1 VGKEVDLASIVTLT
15 MNPCIDINA
24 VVDRVMPE
32 RKLRCES
39 SLYEPAGGG
48 VNVSRA
54 VKKLGGDSVALLP
67 AGGAHG
73 KLLQELLERED
84 VSREVVPI
92 QGWTRES
99 FIAFESET
107 EQQYRFSLPGPHL
120 REEEWRRCLERFHG
134 SCGDTGLI
142 VASGGLPPGVPEDFY
157 GRLARS
163 CRDRRF
169 RLVLDTSGAPFRK
182 ALDAYPFLIKPNLR
196 ELNDM
201 AGKELEGDNEIEA
214 FARKLVD
221 EEKSEV
227 VVVSLGAA
235 GALVTWKEGQLTIR
249 SPTVPIKSKVG
260 AGDSMVGG
268 LVLALDRGKE
278 LVDAVRFGVA
288 SGAAAVMTPG
298 TELCRR
304 EDAERLYES
313 MSGGREG

>member
-1 VGKEVDLASIVTLT
+1 MKSIVTLT

-24 VVDRVMPE
+24 VVDRVVAE
-32 RKLRCES
+32 RKLRCDS
-39 SLYEPAGGG
+39 SRYEPGGGG

-54 VKKLGGDSVALLP
+54 VKKLGGDSTALLP

-73 KLLQELLERED
+73 NLLQELLDREGVRQEI
-84 VSREVVPI
+84 VSI

-99 FIAFESET
+99 FIAFESDT
-107 EQQYRFSLPGPHL
+107 GQQYRFSLPGPRL
-120 REEEWRRCLERFHG
+120 RDEEWSRCLDRFHG
-134 SCGDTGLI
+134 LCEAAGLI

-157 GRLARS
+157 ARLARS

-169 RLVLDTSGAPFRK
+169 RLVLDTSGAPLRK

-201 AGKELEGDNEIEA
+201 AGKELEGDTEIEA
-214 FARKLVD
+214 FARKLV
-221 EEKSEV
+221 EEERSEV

-235 GALVTWKEGQLTIR
+235 GALVTWKEGQLTVR
-249 SPTVPIKSKVG
+249 APTVPIKSKVG

-278 LVDAVRFGVA
+278 LEDAARFGVA

-304 EDAERLYES
+304 EDAERLYAS
-313 MSGGREG
+313 MSGDREG

>member
-1 VGKEVDLASIVTLT
+1 MASIVTLT

-24 VVDRVMPE
+24 VVDRVLAE
-32 RKLRCES
+32 RKLRCDS
-39 SLYEPAGGG
+39 SRYEPGGGG

-54 VKKLGGDSVALLP
+54 VKKLGGASTTLLP
-67 AGGAHG
+67 VGGAHG
-73 KLLQELLERED
+73 KLLQELLDREGVRQEI
-84 VSREVVPI
+84 VSI

-107 EQQYRFSLPGPHL
+107 EQQYRFSLPGPRL
-120 REEEWRRCLERFHG
+120 REQEWGRCLDRFHG
-134 SCGDTGLI
+134 LCEEAGLI

-157 GRLARS
+157 ARLARS

-169 RLVLDTSGAPFRK
+169 RLVLDTSGAPLRK
-182 ALDAYPFLIKPNLR
+182 ALDACPFLVKPNLR

-201 AGKELEGDNEIEA
+201 AGRELESDSEIEA
-214 FARKLVD
+214 FARKLVE

-235 GALVTWKEGQLTIR
+235 GALVTWKEGQVTVR
-249 SPTVPIKSKVG
+249 APTVPIKSKVG

-278 LVDAVRFGVA
+278 LADAARFGVA

-304 EDAERLYES
+304 EDAERLYAS
-313 MSGGREG
+313 MSGDRGG